1 MFAAVVEAVRAGA
14 DAAVPVLPLVDTVKR
29 VRDGSIVGTEPRDEL
44 ALAQTPQACR
54 AQLLRD
60 ALAKADE
67 AGLDFTDDAG
77 LLEWAGA
84 SIGRL
89 RENRGT
95 SRSRRRRISP
105 GPIGSSETRVSDVRP
120 GLGFDVHP
128 RDASRALWLGGV
140 RFDGEAGLAGHSD
153 GDAVCHAVADALLGA
168 AALGD
173 VGEHFPDT
181 DPAFEGIGGL
191 ELLGRVVAL
200 VADAGH
206 APGSCDVTVLCER
219 PAIAPRR
226 DEMRAALARVL
237 DLPRARVSVRPP
249 ARRASRF
256 SGDGIGCLALATL
269 R

>member
-1 MFAAVVEAVRAGA
+1 MTSAPASGSTSIRAMPHVRSGSAAS
-14 DAAVPVLPLVDTVKR
+14 
-29 VRDGSIVGTEPRDEL
+29 GSTARPAWPGIPT
-44 ALAQTPQACR
+44 AT
-54 AQLLRD
+54 
-60 ALAKADE
+60 
-67 AGLDFTDDAG
+67 
-77 LLEWAGA
+77 
-84 SIGRL
+84 
-89 RENRGT
+89 
-95 SRSRRRRISP
+95 RSVTRSP
-105 GPIGSSETRVSDVRP
+105 TR
-120 GLGFDVHP
+120 
-128 RDASRALWLGGV
+128 
-140 RFDGEAGLAGHSD
+140 
-153 GDAVCHAVADALLGA
+153 LLGA

-200 VADAGH
+200 IAEAGH

-237 DLPRARVSVRPP
+237 DLPLERVSVKATRPEGLGL
-249 ARRASRF
+249 